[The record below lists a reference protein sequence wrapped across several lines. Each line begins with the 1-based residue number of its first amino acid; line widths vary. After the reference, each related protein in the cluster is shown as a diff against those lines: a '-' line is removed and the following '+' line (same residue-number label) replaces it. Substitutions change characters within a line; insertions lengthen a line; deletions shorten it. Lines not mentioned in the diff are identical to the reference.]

1 LAFLLILLAQALA
14 GAALAATNA
23 PAAAATGLGD
33 KPAAAWWNDAWP
45 DRYHVVFPPRD
56 RESGAEVG
64 TVTFRAVLGEGNDP
78 YNIRAVSDAGTS
90 VPVRVLNWTPDEPGL
105 PDRGE
110 AMCLVAGEALST
122 STETAL
128 DFYLG
133 NRAAVPAA
141 WPVEWENPTLV
152 VGPVLP
158 RAYNRHGEW
167 IWRPD
172 AHFGA
177 VHLGW
182 NPDRPR
188 DRSSHSVTNLPSYP
202 LHATQTRFVQMVWLD
217 PAAPTKAISI
227 DFFLDGR
234 IQSVY
239 WTDDAKPPE
248 DTVATAGAKKV
259 GDLPAMGHWVRLEV
273 MTAKLDVKNRSI
285 LAGIGFSNHGGIVRW
300 GPTAIGALPLR
311 GVAVRRETLRSEP
324 GEKPRIETVALATED
339 APTTATF
346 EINDLRLDLL
356 QAPLFS
362 QPDSPLLLTWFV
374 SPSPRHVGRLED
386 CELRLMALSRDGA
399 EREVSLLPVTFTGGD
414 NWQRTVEIPADA
426 WRGAEAVEAR
436 LRRGPTALA
445 TVRFRLAALGPVAG
459 LRANGNLLETDAGPL
474 AFVLTAPAAG
484 AASTA
489 LAPAGAT
496 ATLLFHSGLR
506 PPLGDSATTVT
517 LPRPPPDAISVQSA
531 DARLGLGQRL
541 APGEP
546 RTAAEWV
553 VAAAHAAAPDSPFG
567 HAWIVADPSLTE
579 TGLVL
584 EDVEVFLGG
593 IIELLQSNPRLD
605 VTLDCERLRAETHTR
620 RDRALLARCLAVK
633 PLVRTKSK
641 PNAAARS
648 AGGE

>member
-1 LAFLLILLAQALA
+1 MNRSALRFLTILTIILAQMPA
-14 GAALAATNA
+14 GAAWAA
-23 PAAAATGLGD
+23 PAEPVIAAE
-33 KPAAAWWNDAWP
+33 KSAAAWWNEAWP
-45 DRYHVVFPPRD
+45 DRYHIVFPPRD

-64 TVTFRAVLGEGNDP
+64 IVTFRAALGEGNNP
-78 YNIRAVSDAGTS
+78 YNIRAVSDAATS

-105 PDRGE
+105 PGRGE
-110 AMCLVAGEALST
+110 VTCLVAGDALSS

-133 NRAAVPAA
+133 NRGAPPTA
-141 WPVEWENPTLV
+141 WPVEWQNPTLV

-217 PAAPTKAISI
+217 PAAPPQAISI

-239 WTDDAKPPE
+239 WTDDPKPPE

-259 GDLPAMGHWVRLEV
+259 GDLPAMGHWVRLEAA
-273 MTAKLDVKNRSI
+273 TAKLDVKNRSI

-311 GVAVRRETLRSEP
+311 GAAVRRETLRSEP
-324 GEKPRIETVALATED
+324 GEKQRIETVALATAD
-339 APTTATF
+339 ASTTATI
-346 EINDLRLDLL
+346 EVNDLRLDLL
-356 QAPLFS
+356 QAPLFA

-386 CELRLMALSRDGA
+386 CELHLVALSRDGA

-414 NWQRTVEIPADA
+414 NWQRTAEIPGNV
-426 WRGAEAVEAR
+426 WRGAGAIEAR

-445 TVRFRLAALGPVAG
+445 TVRFRLAPLGPVVR
-459 LRANGNLLETDAGPL
+459 LRANGNLLETDDGPL
-474 AFVLTAPAAG
+474 AFVLAAPTAGTDATAPAP
-484 AASTA
+484 
-489 LAPAGAT
+489 APAS

-506 PPLGDSATTVT
+506 PPLDAAVTTASF
-517 LPRPPPDAISVQSA
+517 PRPPADAVSVQSA
-531 DARLGLGQRL
+531 DERLGLGQRL

-553 VAAAHAAAPDSPFG
+553 VAAARAAAPDSPFG
-567 HAWIVADPSLTE
+567 HAWIAADRSLTE
-579 TGLVL
+579 SGLVL
-584 EDVEVFLGG
+584 EDVDVFLGG
-593 IIELLQSNPRLD
+593 LIELLQSNPRMD
-605 VTLDCERLRAETHTR
+605 VTLDFERLRAEARTR
-620 RDRALLARCLAVK
+620 RDRALLGRCLAVK
-633 PLVRTKSK
+633 PLVRAN
-641 PNAAARS
+641 PAAHS
-648 AGGE
+648 DGGK